1 MENEQLLLKT
11 LKSLSILYI
20 EDEDRIRE
28 DMTQTLQIL
37 CSEVYSYHCA
47 NKALEEYENISPHII
62 FSDISLGESS
72 GLELAKQIRAFD
84 KKIPII
90 LLSAHTDTKYL
101 LEATKLKLVA
111 YLTKPIS
118 FEELK
123 TTLLDAVSEIDIEEH
138 KAIFTIEKDLV
149 FDTFHKV
156 LYKNKKEITLTKKEL
171 ELLEL
176 LIKKHKK
183 TISPEEI
190 KATLWS
196 DSYYATDAALKAVI
210 HKLRSK
216 IGKEKIKNLS
226 GVGYYLNI
234 E

>member
-1 MENEQLLLKT
+1 MENEKALLKT

-20 EDEDRIRE
+20 EDEDRIRK
-28 DMTQTLQIL
+28 DMIETLEL
-37 CSEVYSYHCA
+37 MCHKVHAYDCA
-47 NKALEEYENISPHII
+47 NKALDIYEEINPDII

-72 GLELAKQIRAFD
+72 GLEFAKEIRNTD
-84 KKIPII
+84 KNIPII

-123 TTLLDAVSEIDIEEH
+123 NTLLEAVKEIDIEDH
-138 KAIFTIEKDLV
+138 SAIFTLENDLL
-149 FDTFHKV
+149 FDTLHKI
-156 LYKNKKEITLTKKEL
+156 LYKKDKEVPLTKKEL
-171 ELLEL
+171 DLLEL
-176 LIKKHKK
+176 LIKNHKK
-183 TISPEEI
+183 TICVEEI
-190 KATLWS
+190 KASLWN
-196 DSYYATDAALKAVI
+196 DPYYATDSALKAVI

-226 GVGYYLNI
+226 GVGYYLNL
-234 E
+234 

>member
-1 MENEQLLLKT
+1 MENEKILMKT

-20 EDEDRIRE
+20 EDEDNIRQ
-28 DMTQTLQIL
+28 DMVETLNML
-37 CSEVYSYHCA
+37 CNKVYPFKCA
-47 NKALEEYENISPHII
+47 NDAYENYQELRPDII
-62 FSDISLGESS
+62 FSDISLEESS
-72 GLELAKQIRAFD
+72 GLEFAKQIRDFD

-101 LEATKLKLVA
+101 LDAAKLKLVA

-123 TTLLDAVSEIDIEEH
+123 STLLDAVSEIDIEEH
-138 KAIFTIEKDLV
+138 SAIFSIEKNLV
-149 FDTFHKV
+149 FDTLHKV
-156 LYKNKKEITLTKKEL
+156 LYKEDQEVTLTKKEL
-171 ELLEL
+171 DLLEL
-176 LIKKHKK
+176 LIKNHKK
-183 TISPEEI
+183 TVSIETI
-190 KATLWS
+190 KSTLWS
-196 DSYYATDAALKAVI
+196 DPFYVSESAFKAVV

-216 IGKEKIKNLS
+216 VGKDTIKNLS